1 MSKHHL
7 CKKSSLLLL
16 GCMTVF
22 SACGGNSSSTKS
34 QDSIKTEEAAPN
46 AAGGTTLELYNL
58 KAPVKEIKEWS
69 ISISDLANN
78 PGLNPAKLSEV
89 EAALRSEVLDKMET
103 RIYVYRFTPDLKA
116 DDDDVSYSGDTPI
129 KTTRAGLPGT
139 FDIGYENGLPTK
151 FTLNEKDFQ
160 KSVDEGML
168 YLDAFEIGLEE
179 YTIAYDSNGI
189 PKSLSGKKMPFFEGG
204 KYTET
209 YSDYKYD
216 DKGNWVKRKVTTP
229 YDTMYQFRSYTY

>member
-16 GCMTVF
+16 GCMTIF

-34 QDSIKTEEAAPN
+34 QDSIKTEEAAPH

-69 ISISDLANN
+69 IS
-78 PGLNPAKLSEV
+78 LSPQIADV
-89 EAALRSEVLDKMET
+89 ILTDV
-103 RIYVYRFTPDLKA
+103 YVYRFKPDSKV
-116 DDDDVSYSGDTPI
+116 DSSVSYVVTYSGDTPI
-129 KTTRAGLPGT
+129 KTQKAGMSGT
-139 FDIGYENGLPTK
+139 FDIGYENGLPTR
-151 FTLNEKDFQ
+151 FTLDKEDSKKNVGEDVSDVF
-160 KSVDEGML
+160 
-168 YLDAFEIGLEE
+168 EE

-189 PKSLSGKKMPFFEGG
+189 PKSLTGKTMPFFEGG
-204 KYTET
+204 KRIEGYEYTET
-209 YSDYKYD
+209 YSDYEYD

-229 YDTMYQFRSYTY
+229 SDTLYQYRCYVY